1 MALNKT
7 QLKSDIKTMLN
18 ELKED
23 LNQEAAIERYASQL
37 AEAVD
42 NYVKTAQI
50 VGTDSSGGQIQG
62 SLI

>member
-1 MALNKT
+1 MALNKA